1 MEKRWKQI
9 DEENERIFEKQM
21 EDAKKASA
29 ADRDF
34 FGSGQS
40 ARRSVKQDELLPVR
54 DEFGDLR
61 YTVRQGLKAACYA
74 REDVAA
80 TLELQR
86 AVLRRLDRN
95 QHLLWVSIA
104 LLAYIAYRLS

>member
-1 MEKRWKQI
+1 VNESWKQI
-9 DEENERIFEKQM
+9 DEENELLYEKRM
-21 EDAKKASA
+21 EGAKKASA

-34 FGSGQS
+34 FGAVQS

-54 DEFGDLR
+54 DEFGELR

-74 REDVAA
+74 REDASA

-86 AVLRRLDRN
+86 PVLRRLDRI
-95 QHLLWVSIA
+95 QDTLWVVLA
-104 LLAYIAYRLS
+104 FLAYIAYRVS

>member
-1 MEKRWKQI
+1 MEKSWKQI
-9 DEENERIFEKQM
+9 DEENERFFEKQM

-34 FGSGQS
+34 FGAAQS

-54 DEFGDLR
+54 DQFGEFR

-74 REDVAA
+74 REDAAA